1 MATTAEKLKAA
12 IDSWSMNPN
21 DPKFGNWNVV
31 INSSSAGAPLQ
42 FKRGQEVVDQ
52 MLGYNQQLGNVL
64 SEEDL
69 LSGLNKFSKSQYDH
83 YKDGYAVDSDPFNIG
98 RWAVAQSLID
108 KGSPDAGYKLIAD
121 TDARQAI
128 TSQQAIEIG
137 KKAQEDYARM
147 DAQMRDLAKV
157 TGYGGGTTLGG
168 YVQPDSGW
176 EWLDDLVMTA
186 APLIVAGGFGAGL
199 AGLGGVGGAAGLGA
213 AEAATGLGAL
223 GEGAALGSGLT
234 AGGGLGL
241 TAGGGLGLTGTAT
254 GLGTIGAGGALTSA
268 GLAGTGLGAGWA
280 GLEAALGSGLS
291 AGAGAAETLG
301 SGISATGGSTGL
313 TGTITGDLAG
323 NLGALGS
330 TTGGAGLTGTIPGL
344 GTLTAEGVLLPA
356 AGGAAGALGAAEGV
370 ATATG
375 LETGFGP
382 NGDLTLEQFLTSPDS
397 VTGLEGFGGSQGI
410 PAMDTLGSTSWL
422 ESAVNSLKHGD
433 TSWLTSSVSPT
444 QIKSVL
450 SKALGGGST
459 PAKTGTAKAAA
470 GAGGAGGINIFNA
483 GGDDSGLADAMK
495 IFSGGRSGM
504 DSVVQAM
511 SQSGKGN

>member
-1 MATTAEKLKAA
+1 MGYYDTRGLFGPAGMSYFDGRYNDQNDYNTWTDPAVSGLSNGINPRTGQPWHRGDAEFGNYTAMAQAKGQAEADRQAAEDDDGFGGLMQLALLAAA
-12 IDSWSMNPN
+12 IYSGGAALGAW
-21 DPKFGNWNVV
+21 GG
-31 INSSSAGAPLQ
+31 AGAA
-42 FKRGQEVVDQ
+42 
-52 MLGYNQQLGNVL
+52 
-64 SEEDL
+64 S
-69 LSGLNKFSKSQYDH
+69 
-83 YKDGYAVDSDPFNIG
+83 
-98 RWAVAQSLID
+98 
-108 KGSPDAGYKLIAD
+108 
-121 TDARQAI
+121 
-128 TSQQAIEIG
+128 
-137 KKAQEDYARM
+137 
-147 DAQMRDLAKV
+147 
-157 TGYGGGTTLGG
+157 
-168 YVQPDSGW
+168 
-176 EWLDDLVMTA
+176 
-186 APLIVAGGFGAGL
+186 GAGL
-199 AGLGGVGGAAGLGA
+199 AGA
-213 AEAATGLGAL
+213 AEGAL
-223 GEGAALGSGLT
+223 GGALGSGMT

-241 TAGGGLGLTGTAT
+241 TTGGGLGLTGTAT
-254 GLGTIGAGGALTSA
+254 GLGTVGAGGALTSA

-450 SKALGGGST
+450 SKALGDGST
-459 PAKTGTAKAAA
+459 PAKTGTAKTAA
-470 GAGGAGGINIFNA
+470 GAGGAGGINIFNT

>member
-1 MATTAEKLKAA
+1 MGYYDTRGLFGPAGMSYFDGRYNDQNDYNTWTDPAVSGLSNGINPRTGQPWHRGDAEFGNYTAMAQAKGQAEADRQAAEDDDGFGGLMQLALLAAA
-12 IDSWSMNPN
+12 IYSGGAALGAW
-21 DPKFGNWNVV
+21 GG
-31 INSSSAGAPLQ
+31 AGAA
-42 FKRGQEVVDQ
+42 
-52 MLGYNQQLGNVL
+52 
-64 SEEDL
+64 S
-69 LSGLNKFSKSQYDH
+69 
-83 YKDGYAVDSDPFNIG
+83 
-98 RWAVAQSLID
+98 
-108 KGSPDAGYKLIAD
+108 
-121 TDARQAI
+121 
-128 TSQQAIEIG
+128 
-137 KKAQEDYARM
+137 
-147 DAQMRDLAKV
+147 
-157 TGYGGGTTLGG
+157 
-168 YVQPDSGW
+168 
-176 EWLDDLVMTA
+176 
-186 APLIVAGGFGAGL
+186 GAGL
-199 AGLGGVGGAAGLGA
+199 AGA
-213 AEAATGLGAL
+213 AEGAL
-223 GEGAALGSGLT
+223 GGALGSGMT

-241 TAGGGLGLTGTAT
+241 TTGGGLGLTGTAT
-254 GLGTIGAGGALTSA
+254 GLGTVGAGGALTSA

-375 LETGFGP
+375 LEAGANAGSELYGLEVGGEGVGSGLETLADSGYIDTLGGAGEVVDSNFYFDDWGVGS
-382 NGDLTLEQFLTSPDS
+382 NAAGDMTNAAGNRAWQDVAAETLRDLGIPRETAAKM
-397 VTGLEGFGGSQGI
+397 VTGLSSSI
-410 PAMDTLGSTSWL
+410 TSIL
-422 ESAVNSLKHGD
+422 DPKNAKQLISNV
-433 TSWLTSSVSPT
+433 
-444 QIKSVL
+444 
-450 SKALGGGST
+450 LGGGST
-459 PAKTGTAKAAA
+459 PTKTGTAKAAA
-470 GAGGAGGINIFNA
+470 GAGGAGGINIFNT